1 MPRAASRERRP
12 GPSLRAGEGGDE
24 DSVVFEPIVCRSARN
39 DQRDPSRSAFMLKWS
54 LILRGKKGAIRLE
67 RFPAGA

>member
-1 MPRAASRERRP
+1 MRTASY
-12 GPSLRAGEGGDE
+12 SNL
-24 DSVVFEPIVCRSARN
+24 SVCRSARN